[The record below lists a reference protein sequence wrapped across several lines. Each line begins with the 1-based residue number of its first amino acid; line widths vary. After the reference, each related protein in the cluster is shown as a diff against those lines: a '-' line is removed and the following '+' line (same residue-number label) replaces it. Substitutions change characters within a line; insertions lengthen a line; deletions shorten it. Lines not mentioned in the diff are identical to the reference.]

1 MYESPKE
8 LVGFLEAAAL
18 FFSRYTDF
26 SGRSRRSEFWWA
38 VLFNKIVAVVLA
50 LLPGGLAYLTRS
62 EEHTSEL

>member
-38 VLFNKIVAVVLA
+38 VLFKATPHNGVRRF
-50 LLPGGLAYLTRS
+50 GERF
-62 EEHTSEL
+62 